1 MVQEIIEFLNVRP
14 KLYQCFEEYKTLEV
28 TFPKGAWQSYFFTK
42 NRKGEVE
49 VMSSIRRYDLF
60 DKYSQSFYMM

>member
-28 TFPKGAWQSYFFTK
+28 TFLKGAWQSYFLLK
-42 NRKGEVE
+42 IEKERLK
-49 VMSSIRRYDLF
+49 L
-60 DKYSQSFYMM
+60 